1 MKIIKNW
8 WKQLKSK
15 KLLLAGVMVT
25 VLVIAGTGVWMQKKS
40 SNDTTEIQ
48 YEQARVTRDNII
60 VGFDSDGNI
69 NYSKVNLRF
78 GVKGTIS
85 EILVTE
91 GDEVQK
97 GAVIAKLYDRDYQDQ
112 YQLALAKLS
121 DSQEQEITNLLDS
134 ELRLMNLEAEL
145 ERQRDL
151 YDEMETIPEAYSANE
166 LKLKKLELAGKETE
180 YEHLKR
186 KYEIQKN
193 KSISQDELS
202 VKMALENLEETIL
215 YAPVSGT
222 LLSLANKAGERVSDE
237 QDFAVLH
244 ENDAVKAS
252 TRVIEYDVGQIKV
265 GQKVYVTVEA
275 LPDQRFTGQVSKVNS
290 LPVSDSTGLVN
301 YEVEIDILD
310 PSGELKDGMNCSVS
324 FVIKEVT
331 NCLIVPYRAIKI
343 VEGKQVVNVID
354 ENGNTIEKQ
363 IKAGFTDGTNVEILE
378 GLNVNETV
386 IYTRSR

>member
-1 MKIIKNW
+1 MD
-8 WKQLKSK
+8 
-15 KLLLAGVMVT
+15 A
-25 VLVIAGTGVWMQKKS
+25 KKS